1 MVCIPELERSP
12 DKETQE
18 EAVKCVRIHIAKM
31 LLILRENNVNMHKVY
46 SK

>member
-1 MVCIPELERSP
+1 MACIPELERSR

-18 EAVKCVRIHIAKM
+18 EAFKRVRIHTEKM
-31 LLILRENNVNMHKVY
+31 FVILRENCVNMHKVY